1 MLFFN
6 TDLHVKFLIVIIL
19 IVLEI
24 NLFYRILVSGGWRG
38 GGGGGRGKV
47 VSGSTEF
54 CTFSNCQEKQQFCAL
69 VGFHGTLLQSPSIFS
84 LNC

>member
-24 NLFYRILVSGGWRG
+24 NLFYRILVSGGWG
-38 GGGGGRGKV
+38 GGGGGVGGGRW
-47 VSGSTEF
+47 
-54 CTFSNCQEKQQFCAL
+54 L
-69 VGFHGTLLQSPSIFS
+69 VGAQNSVPSAVVKRS
-84 LNC
+84 SSSVHW